1 MPQSSDEVSMY
12 PERLRKNYDPQDG
25 RMQPTIRQGS
35 DKDVPA
41 IERIVRAAYQHY
53 IPRIGKPPGPMTD
66 DYPARVASGNVWVL
80 VLDGE
85 IVGLVVLVPEPD
97 HMLLENV
104 AVAPE
109 KQRLGLGRQLIEFAE
124 ARARQCGYREIEL
137 YTNELMHENLAWY
150 ASLGYQQTSHRLDSG
165 FKRVFMRKTI

>member
-1 MPQSSDEVSMY
+1 
-12 PERLRKNYDPQDG
+12 
-25 RMQPTIRQGS
+25 MQLTIRQGE
-35 DKDVPA
+35 DEDVLA

-53 IPRIGKPPGPMTD
+53 IPSIGKLPGPMTD
-66 DYPARVASGNVWVL
+66 DYRAQVASGNVWVL
-80 VLDGE
+80 VLDNE
-85 IVGLVVLVPEPD
+85 IVGLVVLAPEPD

-109 KQRLGLGRQLIEFAE
+109 KQRLGLGTTCRIRGT
-124 ARARQCGYREIEL
+124 RARQCGYREIEL

-150 ASLGYQQTSHRLDSG
+150 ARLGYQQTSRRLDAG

>member
-1 MPQSSDEVSMY
+1 LQS
-12 PERLRKNYDPQDG
+12 
-25 RMQPTIRQGS
+25 TIRQAS
-35 DKDVPA
+35 EQDVPA
-41 IERIVRAAYQHY
+41 IERIVRAAYQSY

-66 DYPARVASGNVWVL
+66 DYHVKVVSGNVWVL

-85 IVGLVVLVPEPD
+85 IVGLVVLVRERD

-109 KQRLGLGRQLIEFAE
+109 KQRLGFGRQLIEFTE
-124 ARARQCGYREIEL
+124 ARARQCGYREIQL

-150 ASLGYQQTSHRLDSG
+150 ARLGYQQTSHQLDSG
-165 FKRVFMRKTI
+165 FNRVFMRKTL